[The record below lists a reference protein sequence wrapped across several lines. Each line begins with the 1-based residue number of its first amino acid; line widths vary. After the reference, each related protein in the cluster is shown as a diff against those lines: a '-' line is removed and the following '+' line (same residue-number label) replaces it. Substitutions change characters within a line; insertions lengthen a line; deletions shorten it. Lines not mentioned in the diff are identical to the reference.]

1 MGLGRSNWDTEKRE
15 GPAGL
20 AGPGGG
26 WGAESQGG
34 EDRLDRQLREGLE
47 AEAWGGG
54 PGEELARGGS
64 RGSAVDK

>member
-47 AEAWGGG
+47 AEPWVGRPWGG
-54 PGEELARGGS
+54 ARGGS